1 MFRIGFGFDTHKLEV
16 NHDFWLGGIRIPHD
30 KGATGH
36 SDADVL
42 IHAICDALLGAA
54 GLRDIGTHFPDTSSE
69 FKGIDSKVLLKRTL
83 TLVLEKGYTIG
94 NMDTTIV
101 LQNPNISSYV
111 PEMIKTLA
119 QVLNTDES
127 RISIKAKTSE
137 KLGFIGREEG
147 LSAYAVILLQE
158 SNDGICRKT
167 FFPSDKSQLFAC
179 LSFN

>member
-1 MFRIGFGFDTHKLEV
+1 MFRIGFGFDTHNLEV
-16 NHDFWLGGIRIPHD
+16 NRDFWLGGIQIPHD
-30 KGATGH
+30 RGATGH

-54 GLRDIGTHFPDTSSE
+54 GLPDIGTHFPDTSSE

-83 TLVLEKGYTIG
+83 NLITEKGYTIG
-94 NMDTTIV
+94 NLDTTIV
-101 LQNPNISSYV
+101 LQNPKISSYM

-119 QVLNTDES
+119 EVLKTDES

-147 LSAYAVILLQE
+147 LSAYAIVLLQE
-158 SNDGICRKT
+158 S
-167 FFPSDKSQLFAC
+167 
-179 LSFN
+179 